1 MSQRDAFESVCAEV
15 CASRGWRY
23 ASERIE
29 VGVGGGGERSQG
41 ISVEFFEFEDRE
53 FVRLFT
59 TIGNIEHINALRLIS
74 ALRLNFGLPHG
85 AMAVRGSDLVIVDTL
100 MVSHPDP
107 QEIGSMLN
115 YLGETADH
123 FEKSIFGP
131 DHH

>member
-1 MSQRDAFESVCAEV
+1 MSKRDAFESVCAEV
-15 CASRGWRY
+15 CASKGWKY
-23 ASERIE
+23 ASGRID
-29 VGVGGGGERSQG
+29 VGVGVERSQA
-41 ISVEFFEFEDRE
+41 ISVEFFEFEGRE

-59 TIGNIEHINALRLIS
+59 TIGSIEHINALRLIT

-100 MVSHPDP
+100 MVSHSDP
-107 QEIGSMLN
+107 QEIASMLN